1 MAAQMSQLLAAATGG
16 DMNARVQAQS
26 VLENAEKT
34 QTLSYI
40 NALVE
45 LIVNVQAPEDLRN
58 LAGLQ
63 IKNALTGTSPQVAAE
78 KKSKMAKS

>member
-58 LAGLQ
+58 LVSIAYT
-63 IKNALTGTSPQVAAE
+63 APPF
-78 KKSKMAKS
+78 